1 MLTTLEIKTVVCF
14 ALSRADFFDHF
25 FMLGNKNGLV
35 LFSPNG
41 LSAFAKLQCFSLQAI
56 KKYLIKD
63 KSALWN

>member
-41 LSAFAKLQCFSLQAI
+41 LKCFCEASVFQSASYQKIL
-56 KKYLIKD
+56 
-63 KSALWN
+63 N